1 MALQAEWQAYHSAKK
16 GGKIQNVV
24 SSSDFEIFSPLMHA
38 LILAQ
43 KFKANIIIDVISMKI
58 GLNFQ
63 FQVTLGCPPCFL
75 EFNCAVVLYN
85 STLQKSS

>member
-43 KFKANIIIDVISMKI
+43 KFKANIIIDVISM
-58 GLNFQ
+58 
-63 FQVTLGCPPCFL
+63 
-75 EFNCAVVLYN
+75 
-85 STLQKSS
+85 